1 MAHASDRVTS
11 LRLEKLRTARDHAV
25 AEVDLHRHR
34 ALVLL
39 AVFLTMALSAL
50 ASVGTGRL
58 DAPVGGAFTAMMA
71 AGAGY
76 ALFSLHALPSRLRDA
91 TQDRIRGVDTLIAEE
106 EE

>member
-1 MAHASDRVTS
+1 MVDTSDRVHA
-11 LRLEKLRTARDHAV
+11 LRVEKLRTAWDHAV

-58 DAPVGGAFTAMMA
+58 EATVGGTFTAMMA

-76 ALFSLHALPSRLRDA
+76 ALSSLHALPSRLRDA
-91 TQDRIRGVDTLIAEE
+91 TQDRIRGIDTLIAEE
-106 EE
+106 EA